1 MSSLCYD
8 KRKRVMLISLRNDI
22 AEHQL
27 FLPDKDFFH
36 VQSNTNNNNCYRE
49 FENATD
55 SLPMIKVH
63 HPFDL
68 LYVPDGNYHD
78 LIHFAL
84 GGKIGENVLRTDAT
98 SVDSVVVF
106 CSIMNFLAKKKN
118 RNCCN
123 LLPRDYTSSKGLV
136 VLDVCLMTF
145 VEQLKIIYQKTNS
158 KPIVILTHAEIVF
171 ESTVLNEILD
181 SELSKYCEIYL
192 GMSLY
197 IEKRIPFQ
205 AFLDYVFQQPS
216 LANLY
221 RKYLGTEQIANGKF
235 LLHKNNGA
243 VFSFNMM
250 LGLHLFE
257 LYENENK

>member
-1 MSSLCYD
+1 M
-8 KRKRVMLISLRNDI
+8 KRVLLISLWNDI

-27 FLPDKDFFH
+27 FLPDKDFFR
-36 VQSNTNNNNCYRE
+36 VQGGTNNNNYYCE
-49 FENATD
+49 FKDATD

-84 GGKIGENVLRTDAT
+84 GGKIGENVLRPDAT

-106 CSIMNFLAKKKN
+106 CSIMEFLGKKKN

-123 LLPRDYTSSKGLV
+123 LLSHDRYSSSKGLV
-136 VLDVCLMTF
+136 VLDVCLMSF

-171 ESTVLNEILD
+171 ESSVLKKILD
-181 SELSKYCEIYL
+181 SELSKYCTIYL
-192 GMSLY
+192 GMNNY
-197 IEKRIPFQ
+197 IGDTIPFQ
-205 AFLDYVFQQPS
+205 AFLDYVVQQPS

-257 LYENENK
+257 LYENKKNK